1 MNKKTEEKKTDIHC
15 ACARGVLLE
24 FSDVKPVKK
33 TETKIEKKILKTDD
47 SKKADLNNSQK

>member
-1 MNKKTEEKKTDIHC
+1 MKNKIKQKEIDIHC

-33 TETKIEKKILKTDD
+33 TEKKIEKKTLRTDV
-47 SKKADLNNSQK
+47 SNKADLSN

>member
-1 MNKKTEEKKTDIHC
+1 MKNKTKSKEIDIHC

-33 TETKIEKKILKTDD
+33 TRKKLKR
-47 SKKADLNNSQK
+47 KL

>member
-1 MNKKTEEKKTDIHC
+1 MDKKTKPKELDIHC

-33 TETKIEKKILKTDD
+33 TETKVEKKILKKDD
-47 SKKADLNNSQK
+47 FKKRKFR

>member
-1 MNKKTEEKKTDIHC
+1 MIMNKKTEEKETDIHC

-33 TETKIEKKILKTDD
+33 TETKIEKKILKTN
-47 SKKADLNNSQK
+47 DL